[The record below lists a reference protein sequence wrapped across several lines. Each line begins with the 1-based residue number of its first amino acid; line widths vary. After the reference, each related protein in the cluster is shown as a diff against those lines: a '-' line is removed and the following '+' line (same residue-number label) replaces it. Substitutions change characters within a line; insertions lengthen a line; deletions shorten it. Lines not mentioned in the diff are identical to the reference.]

1 MAYSDDY
8 SRSDVPDAVRTYIR
22 DFQNAIESQN
32 ISAILQYYETD
43 WNKMTERYFKSTP
56 WPHWR
61 TVENLVGQDAV
72 FILFYKGTTSWSM
85 DPCYPHFQSFISV
98 TCTCSKMVH
107 PIKTVSNPST
117 IIARCSII

>member
-72 FILFYKGTTSWSM
+72 FILFYKGKSLYQTVLTSPGINRGPT
-85 DPCYPHFQSFISV
+85 DSV
-98 TCTCSKMVH
+98 
-107 PIKTVSNPST
+107 
-117 IIARCSII
+117 A

>member
-72 FILFYKGTTSWSM
+72 FILFYKGKPRSM
-85 DPCYPHFQSFISV
+85 DRPVPTLNADLFFRTLFPSRVHAPKWPITSRPC
-98 TCTCSKMVH
+98 
-107 PIKTVSNPST
+107 
-117 IIARCSII
+117 

>member
-72 FILFYKGTTSWSM
+72 FILFYKGKFSSEIHGPIDALDGELSEFHFSLIFSM
-85 DPCYPHFQSFISV
+85 
-98 TCTCSKMVH
+98 
-107 PIKTVSNPST
+107 
-117 IIARCSII
+117 

>member
-72 FILFYKGTTSWSM
+72 FILFYKGKSM
-85 DPCYPHFQSFISV
+85 DRDPW
-98 TCTCSKMVH
+98 TG
-107 PIKTVSNPST
+107 PS
-117 IIARCSII
+117 RP